1 MSRCF
6 PFPPPGYERKHRSE
20 GLDLLTEAKCKEKK
34 HKKEKKDKERKK
46 ERENEREGSSAKHR
60 DKKDRKKK
68 SKEKKEKHKEK
79 KDRGKDK
86 DKSSISEESTVARN
100 EGIIAENLYPVEYS
114 KESKNFGN
122 EGKCPARLQDQNDGK
137 PSQSSLPSLGNE
149 ESKFVQELDRR
160 VRDEKSRGSQLPEK
174 LAFMAEKDRPMLNN
188 ASGVLIEKKDGN
200 KNKRDPGNFKNEVS
214 GNMMVQKLMPIGKS
228 KGEGIPRPM
237 NAENG
242 WRLEDKEKYKE
253 TAGRKPGDKPNDT
266 GKEIHVKDKN
276 NETKKYDEANIRNEN
291 KKGSRQGKLEDEGR
305 DYLGGCDGHKS
316 TGVLNGYNINTVNE
330 ENIKKRK
337 DMATNGFLHER
348 ETRPIKMQRSSHQ
361 STENGRQLEPP
372 QTLAKSSNDN
382 QAVPNNVEVDNN
394 ERLTNGTFEAQKP
407 SSSIPNPHAATVQIV
422 EVSKL
427 PQCDSNTAVVTAEAS
442 RSPHPDSKY
451 LAEVLTVPKNMSDWS
466 ENDDDQLWLFSDR
479 VPRKPKLDSFELD
492 DDVHVWSEAVHIESA
507 DICALPYVV
516 PY

>member
-20 GLDLLTEAKCKEKK
+20 GLDLLKEAKCKEKK

-46 ERENEREGSSAKHR
+46 EKEKEREGSSAKHK
-60 DKKDRKKK
+60 DKKDRKNK
-68 SKEKKEKHKEK
+68 SKEKKEKHREK
-79 KDRGKDK
+79 KDKGKDK

-100 EGIIAENLYPVEYS
+100 EGNTAEKFYPVEYS
-114 KESKNFGN
+114 KESRNFGN
-122 EGKCPARLQDQNDGK
+122 EGKCPAQLQDQNGGK
-137 PSQSSLPSLGNE
+137 PSQNSLPSLGNE

-174 LAFMAEKDRPMLNN
+174 LSFTDKKDWPMLD
-188 ASGVLIEKKDGN
+188 AN

-214 GNMMVQKLMPIGKS
+214 GNMMVQKVMPIAKS

-253 TAGRKPGDKPNDT
+253 TAGRKPGDNPNDT
-266 GKEIHVKDKN
+266 GKEIHEKDQD
-276 NETKKYDEANIRNEN
+276 NEMKKYDEAKIKNEN

-305 DYLGGCDGHKS
+305 DNLGGCDGRKS
-316 TGVLNGYNINTVNE
+316 TSVLNGYNSNTVDE

-337 DMATNGFLHER
+337 DMGTNGFLHER
-348 ETRPIKMQRSSHQ
+348 EIRPIKMQRSSSHQ

-372 QTLAKSSNDN
+372 RTLVRSSNDK
-382 QAVPNNVEVDNN
+382 QAVPSNVEVDNN

-407 SSSIPNPHAATVQIV
+407 SSSIPNTHAATVQIV
-422 EVSKL
+422 EFSKL
-427 PQCDSNTAVVTAEAS
+427 PQFDSNSAVVTAEAS

-451 LAEVLTVPKNMSDWS
+451 LAEVLTVPKNMSDLS
-466 ENDDDQLWLFSDR
+466 ENDDQLWLFGDR
-479 VPRKPKLDSFELD
+479 VPRKPKLDSFEFD
-492 DDVHVWSEAVHIESA
+492 DNVHVWSEAVHIESA